1 MKTDMPEWL
10 QKCLLCVH
18 SYYKQD
24 DADMIYCRC
33 RNGKCNYKEKANAKQ
48 SNKVQTLL
56 NKHTDS
62 INS

>member
-10 QKCLLCVH
+10 QKCLLYVH

-48 SNKVQTLL
+48 SNKAQTLS
-56 NKHTDS
+56 NKSTDD
-62 INS
+62 IKG